1 MKTDYAKVVQIGSPD
16 SPRFFTL
23 AEANETLELVK
34 TITAN
39 SYKEL
44 ETVKIQLRNYLPSDP
59 RVTLIEKQYEK
70 IVNSWIAKM
79 ERLGLVVKGLWLID
93 FDTGDGFLCWK
104 YPEISISFYH
114 SYTGGFAARQP
125 LAQVIEE
132 ISPDWAR

>member
-34 TITAN
+34 AITAN

-59 RVTLIEKQYEK
+59 RVTLVEKQYEK
-70 IVNSWIAKM
+70 IVNRWIAKM